1 MLNLFET
8 VLALLTRVMQRE
20 LSCCDVAEI
29 VMLRRLALSLPL
41 LAALAALTATQAAG
55 QSCDTSIEVV
65 NNSGVQIDELYFNPS
80 SNSNWGRDR
89 LGDNVLTAGRKASFR
104 PGAGGAYDFR
114 VVWSGGGEAEIR
126 GVDICAVS
134 RVVATRGRLLAE

>member
-1 MLNLFET
+1 
-8 VLALLTRVMQRE
+8 
-20 LSCCDVAEI
+20 
-29 VMLRRLALSLPL
+29 MLRRLALSLPL
-41 LAALAALTATQAAG
+41 LAALAASQAAG
-55 QSCDTSIEVV
+55 QSCDTSIEVI

-89 LGDNVLTAGRKASFR
+89 LGENVLMSGRKTSFR
-104 PGAGGAYDFR
+104 PGAGGAYDFK